1 MSDAYK
7 DSRVRVLVFATS
19 TVLDGIL
26 VDKDK
31 VEIKGE
37 RR

>member
-19 TVLDGIL
+19 MVLDGIL
-26 VDKDK
+26 VGKDK
-31 VEIKGE
+31 VEIIGE